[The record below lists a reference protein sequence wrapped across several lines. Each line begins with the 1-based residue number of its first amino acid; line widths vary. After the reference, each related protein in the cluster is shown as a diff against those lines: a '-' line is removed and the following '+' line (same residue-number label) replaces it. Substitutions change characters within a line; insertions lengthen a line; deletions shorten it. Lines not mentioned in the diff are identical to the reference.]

1 MFYNIYFFLLR
12 LIFFHFFASEQFSIV
27 WKMSEKVNFGLHST
41 KIKQLSDIIS
51 QDIMLGKYKTD
62 TSLPSINH
70 LSKTYNVSRDT
81 VFKAFLELR
90 EKGLIDSTP
99 GKGYYVINRQK
110 TILLLLDEY
119 SAFKNT
125 LYISFI
131 KKLSQSYKVDLWFHQ
146 YNERI
151 FNTIMKDAIGRYN
164 YYVVMNFDNE
174 RFSPIL
180 NRISPSRLLLLD
192 FGKFDKKNY
201 SYICQNF
208 DDAFYDALSKLSDRL
223 KKYRK
228 IVFLLPDSSKHP
240 KSSIDSFKNFC
251 YDNDIIS
258 EVVHDEEI
266 GKIER
271 DVVYIVI
278 KQTDVVDIIK
288 QSRMLN
294 MVCGKDFGLIAYNE
308 TPAYEVID
316 VGITSLS
323 VDWKSMGIK
332 AAKFIMDGESVQEFL
347 PTRVH
352 IRNSV

>member
-1 MFYNIYFFLLR
+1 
-12 LIFFHFFASEQFSIV
+12 
-27 WKMSEKVNFGLHST
+27 MSEKANFGHHST
-41 KIKQLSDIIS
+41 KVKKLSDMIS
-51 QDIMLGKYKTD
+51 QDIALGKYKTD
-62 TSLPSINH
+62 TGLPSINY

-81 VFKAFLELR
+81 VFKAFLDLR
-90 EKGLIDSTP
+90 EKRLIDSTP

-110 TILLLLDEY
+110 NILLLLDEY

-125 LYISFI
+125 LYNSFI

-151 FNTIMKDAIGRYN
+151 FNIIMHDAIGRYN

-174 RFSPIL
+174 KFSPLLHKIT
-180 NRISPSRLLLLD
+180 PSKLLLLD

-208 DDAFYDALSKLSDRL
+208 DTAFYNALSQLLDRL

-228 IVFLLPDSSKHP
+228 IVFQFPESSKHP
-240 KSSIDSFKNFC
+240 KASIESFKSFC
-251 YDNDIIS
+251 YDNDIVS
-258 EVVHDEEI
+258 EVINDEEI
-266 GKIER
+266 GEIER
-271 DVVYIVI
+271 NVAYIVI

-288 QSRMLN
+288 QSRKQN
-294 MVCGKDFGLIAYNE
+294 MVCGKDFGVIAYNE

-323 VDWKSMGIK
+323 VDWKSMGAK
-332 AAKFIMDGESVQEFL
+332 AAKFITDGEPIQEYL
-347 PTRVH
+347 PTDVH

>member
-1 MFYNIYFFLLR
+1 M
-12 LIFFHFFASEQFSIV
+12 
-27 WKMSEKVNFGLHST
+27 
-41 KIKQLSDIIS
+41 IS
-51 QDIMLGKYKTD
+51 QDIALGKYKTD
-62 TSLPSINH
+62 TGLPSINY

-81 VFKAFLELR
+81 VFKAFLDLR
-90 EKGLIDSTP
+90 EKRLIDSTP

-110 TILLLLDEY
+110 NILLLLDEY

-125 LYISFI
+125 LYNSFI

-151 FNTIMKDAIGRYN
+151 FNIIMHDAIGRYN

-174 RFSPIL
+174 KFSPLLHKIT
-180 NRISPSRLLLLD
+180 PSKLLLLD

-208 DDAFYDALSKLSDRL
+208 DTAFYNALSQLLDKL

-228 IVFLLPDSSKHP
+228 IVFQFPESSKHP
-240 KSSIDSFKNFC
+240 KASIESFKSFC
-251 YDNDIIS
+251 YDN
-258 EVVHDEEI
+258 VA
-266 GKIER
+266 
-271 DVVYIVI
+271 YIVI

-288 QSRMLN
+288 QSRKQN
-294 MVCGKDFGLIAYNE
+294 MVCGKDFGVIAYNE

-323 VDWKSMGIK
+323 VDWKSMGAK
-332 AAKFIMDGESVQEFL
+332 AAKFITDGEPIQEYL
-347 PTRVH
+347 PTDVH